1 MSGSA
6 AEERIRG
13 KVEAALRR
21 EWPHARVVH
30 ELVLET
36 SAIRIDLAAV
46 SPDHLVVA
54 EIKSERDVLKR
65 LPSQIAASLSV
76 AGDVWVVVAEK
87 HRAAIEL
94 MLRPSV
100 DLAEPRP
107 VPGYPGAWAHTE
119 PNPAYLP
126 DLKFCRVFVERADG
140 DLERLWTPHQP
151 RLCRPQDQFEMLW
164 AAERRAALR
173 RHGAPVGPRDTCRMT
188 LNWAVEN
195 LCGRDVRR
203 AVLAQLRARRFPRAD
218 PAIPVGDA

>member
-13 KVEAALRR
+13 KVEAALRQHC
-21 EWPHARVVH
+21 PHARIVH

-36 SAIRIDLAAV
+36 STIRIDLAAV

-65 LPSQIAASLSV
+65 LPAQIAAALEV
-76 AGDVWVVVAEK
+76 AGDVWVVIAEK
-87 HRAAIEL
+87 HQAAIQL
-94 MLRPSV
+94 MLRRSV
-100 DLAEPRP
+100 DLPEPRP
-107 VPGYPGAWAHTE
+107 VPGYPGAWTHTE

-126 DLKFCRVFVERADG
+126 DLLRCRVYVERVDG
-140 DLERLWTPHQP
+140 DLEVLWTPHQR

-164 AAERRAALR
+164 APERRAALR
-173 RHGAPVGPRDTCRMT
+173 RLGAPVGPRDTCWVT
-188 LNWAVEN
+188 LAWAVEN
-195 LCGRDVRR
+195 LSGRDIRR
-203 AVLAQLRARRFPRAD
+203 AVMAQLRARRFPRAD